1 MQRYQAKP
9 FVVGAVQLNWKN
21 WGAVC
26 EMLGHVI
33 SPDNPARNSV
43 LYNDKCGESEPF
55 IELTLPTLRGPVVAK
70 HGDWIIADHFEFY
83 PCNPLEFE
91 EKYGAV
97 PLASKDEAALESEIQ
112 AKGLNAPR
120 LTPAL
125 IDGQIAAEYCGRASD
140 LFKGCPAVEGLETLT
155 ICVLVLKNGFTVIG
169 ESACVSPE
177 NYDAA
182 IGNKV
187 ARANAREKIWALE
200 GYTLRNALTARAAH
214 GDRVEARQAD

>member
-83 PCNPLEFE
+83 LCNPLEFE

-97 PLASKDEAALESEIQ
+97 PLASKDEAALESKIQ

-120 LTPAL
+120 LSPAL
-125 IDGQIAAEYCGRASD
+125 IDAQIAEIEFYRFRD
-140 LFKGCPAVEGLETLT
+140 TTLT
-155 ICVLVLKNGFTVIG
+155 MCFLTLKNGFIVTG
-169 ESACVSPE
+169 ESAAVSVE
-177 NYDAA
+177 NFDAE
-182 IGNKV
+182 IGKNV
-187 ARANAREKIWALE
+187 AFENARQKIWALE
-200 GYTLRNALTARAAH
+200 GYTLRNALAAREAH
-214 GDRVEARQAD
+214 GDRVEARQG